1 MNTMFYVVCIVAVV
15 FAADTYQKYLKMK
28 LDKNKH
34 DPDLEASLAKIEML
48 EERIR
53 VLERIVT
60 ENKRDVAREIDDL

>member
-28 LDKNKH
+28 HDKIKH
-34 DPDLEASLAKIEML
+34 DPNLEASLAKIELL

>member
-15 FAADTYQKYLKMK
+15 LAADTYQKYLKMK
-28 LDKNKH
+28 QEKLKH
-34 DPDLEASLAKIEML
+34 DPDLEASLAKIELL

>member
-1 MNTMFYVVCIVAVV
+1 MSTMFYIVCIVAVV
-15 FAADTYQKYLKMK
+15 FTANTYQKYMKMK
-28 LDKNKH
+28 HDKSKN
-34 DPDLEASLAKIEML
+34 DPDLEASLAKIDLL

>member
-1 MNTMFYVVCIVAVV
+1 
-15 FAADTYQKYLKMK
+15 MK
-28 LDKNKH
+28 LEKNKH